1 MRALFV
7 CGFHPAHDAVS
18 SGSRIVAREMDT
30 LKSQGWEIVT
40 VSFENELDRR
50 HYKDGYV
57 ASTTPGSRIFRL
69 TRMLRVLAGLRH
81 PILPF
86 VASGRAFVARSYVR
100 KLLKQTNFDRIEAVF
115 VQAADVLPRDRWPE
129 ARLVSHDV
137 LTQRFQREYEH
148 SRGWRKILTRFEM
161 FRVKRWETRVMR
173 CFGHVEVLSD
183 KDRKLVQSLTGRK
196 DALVRYP
203 EVPRYI
209 DPRERTPD
217 QIDPSM
223 MLFWGHIGRKENTDA
238 VHFFV
243 RKIMPAILA
252 KRPDARLVVAGIDPP
267 ESVCALAGR
276 AVVVTGY
283 VEHPAAL
290 FRSAAVGVVPLR
302 LGSGLKI
309 KTIEMIA
316 CGLPVVATSVGA
328 EGVKPHDLL
337 TTADQE
343 ETFINAVVDHL
354 ERACLQPQD
363 GLRHRL

>member
-1 MRALFV
+1 MDALI
-7 CGFHPAHDAVS
+7 A
-18 SGSRIVAREMDT
+18 E
-30 LKSQGWEIVT
+30 GWEIVT

-57 ASTTPGSRIFRL
+57 APTTPGSRLFRL
-69 TRMLRVLAGLRH
+69 TRTLRVLAGLRH

-86 VASGRAFVARSYVR
+86 VASGRAFVGRSYVKR
-100 KLLKQTNFDRIEAVF
+100 LLRQTHFDRIAVVF
-115 VQAADVLPRDRWPE
+115 VQAADVIPRDRWPE
-129 ARLVSHDV
+129 ATLVSHDV
-137 LTQRFQREYEH
+137 LTQRFQREHEH
-148 SRGWRKILTRFEM
+148 SRGWRRVLTQFEM
-161 FRVKRWETRVMR
+161 FRVKRWETRVLR
-173 CFGHVEVLSD
+173 RFGSVQVLSD
-183 KDRKLVQSLTGRK
+183 KDSKLVQSLTGSR
-196 DALVRYP
+196 DVLVRYP

-217 QIDPSM
+217 QIDPSI

-243 RKIMPAILA
+243 RRIMPAILA

-267 ESVCALAGR
+267 ESIRALASS

-309 KTIEMIA
+309 KTLEMIA

-328 EGVKPHDLL
+328 EGVTPHDLL
-337 TTADQE
+337 TTVDQE
-343 ETFINAVVDHL
+343 DTFAYAVVDQL
-354 ERACLQPQD
+354 ERACLTNAS
-363 GLRHRL
+363 